1 MAKTNS
7 SGKLITCVLILLPG
21 KAEELYLR
29 ALLLLDSAGRR
40 QQWPDFEGA
49 RWLEAMID
57 FELALGNAL
66 KRFKPILRLKGCYFH
81 YCQAVVRYSFLHCHL
96 KSRYTSDRDGG
107 DVRMFVRS
115 LLALAHVESSDEMSD
130 AREALFSKYET
141 QRADIWSLDGT
152 CFTTMTTTTYI
163 YIYIYIHMY
172 MYITYILYITR

>member
-81 YCQAVVRYSFLHCHL
+81 YCQAVVRHSFLHCHL
-96 KSRYTSDRDGG
+96 KSRYVSDLDGSG
-107 DVRMFVRS
+107 VRKLVRS
-115 LLALAHVESSDEMSD
+115 LLALAYVEGGEEMD
-130 AREALFSKYET
+130 DTREALFSKYET